1 MVWHSS
7 LRTCAEIYYVFGGG
21 IFMWE
26 EKIPLTLVYIKAQLS
41 AHFICLTNR
50 NQSHLLC
57 SGMCIS
63 CAFVEVQPLIY
74 GASLVSAWQLNTS
87 PLCQTNGSRFG
98 ERGRLRPKLQQWV
111 LFDSCSCLVIIP
123 PAHSRIFGLPK
134 VFLSLSLLLYPRSF
148 PLSVSGLWL
157 AVVTEPSLGCQ
168 PPRKLSLITPFH

>member
-7 LRTCAEIYYVFGGG
+7 LRTCAEIYCMFGDG

-26 EKIPLTLVYIKAQLS
+26 EKIPLTLVYIKGQLS

-98 ERGRLRPKLQQWV
+98 ERGRLRPNCSNGYSLTAALV
-111 LFDSCSCLVIIP
+111 LLLFLLHTQGFLGFQKYFCPSPSFCIP
-123 PAHSRIFGLPK
+123 ALSL
-134 VFLSLSLLLYPRSF
+134 FLSADCDWLLWQSRRWAVSLLES
-148 PLSVSGLWL
+148 SV
-157 AVVTEPSLGCQ
+157 
-168 PPRKLSLITPFH
+168 